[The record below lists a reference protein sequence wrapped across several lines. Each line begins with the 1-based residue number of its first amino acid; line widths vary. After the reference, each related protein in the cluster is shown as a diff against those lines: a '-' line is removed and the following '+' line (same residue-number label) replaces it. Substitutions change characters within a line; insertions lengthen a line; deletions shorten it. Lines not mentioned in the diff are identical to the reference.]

1 MVCLG
6 ETGRN
11 FAAGMSGGIAY
22 VYDPESKF
30 PARCNMGLV
39 GLEGIESEDEKEEVF
54 SYIQEH
60 VAATGSSVGQAMLE
74 NWDESC
80 KNFVKVFP
88 HDYKRVLEERAARA
102 NEEAA

>member
-22 VYDPESKF
+22 IYDPEGKF

-39 GLEGIESEDEKEEVF
+39 GLEEIETAAEKEEVF
-54 SYIQEH
+54 NYIQEH
-60 VAATGSSVGQAMLE
+60 VEATGSSVGQGLLE
-74 NWDESC
+74 NWDEAS
-80 KNFVKVFP
+80 KKFVKVFP
-88 HDYKRVLEERAARA
+88 HDYKRVLEERAA
-102 NEEAA
+102 AAEKAA

>member
-22 VYDPESKF
+22 VYDPDNKF

-39 GLEGIESEDEKEEVF
+39 DLERIETDAEKEEVF
-54 SYIQEH
+54 GYVQEH
-60 VAATGSSVGQAMLE
+60 VAATGSGVGTEMLE
-74 NWDESC
+74 NWESRY
-80 KNFVKVFP
+80 KDFVKVFP
-88 HDYKRVLEERAARA
+88 EDYKRAIQEKAA
-102 NEEAA
+102 AAEKAA